1 MGDSD
6 NKQGSKASSER
17 LHPIVR
23 ARWAILA
30 VFVALCAWLIPG
42 VANIQNDDDVLA
54 FLPPDH
60 AEVIN
65 FQEVA
70 KRFGMT
76 EVALVGLSDDGADLL
91 APQRVAK
98 IRELSTQIKQ
108 LGEVKT
114 ALSFVDLPNPVVNED
129 GLVVDALVP
138 TGMTD
143 PDKIRAQVLGS
154 RDAVGNLISTD
165 GKAAALLVFL
175 IPRDTEGA
183 GAEAFAARRQT
194 LDELRGL
201 VEDQWEGEAYF
212 AGAPYIEMAAS
223 SSSRADIERLSPIVI
238 GVLAV
243 ASALLLGSVTAA
255 FLNLLVTG
263 LGVALIMG
271 AHGRFDEAL
280 TIVSSS
286 TPVMMVALGGA
297 FGMHVLAG
305 YQRREGTSQA
315 RASATLDELWKPV
328 LMSGATT
335 AVAFFALYVMPQV
348 PMQRFGM
355 IAGVGVLLLLVL
367 ALLVLPAL
375 LAVLPDNLLQHKPER
390 PLPIPGRPPWWLLV
404 AIAAV
409 SVFLARGM
417 SADVDTV
424 NVFDEGSEV
433 RVANTFFDDNFGG
446 STYLQVTIEADI
458 GEAEILRTIRNI
470 SEEVRAIEGV
480 VDVRS
485 VYEPVEV
492 LNAALGGRRGVP
504 ETTPRAGRVLTY
516 LIGHPAMVQ
525 LMTDEAD
532 GALIHIK
539 LAPMNGDRQV
549 EATAQIREV
558 VQRYAPSDKLLRV
571 ASTKVDAVAE
581 HRDAQTA
588 ERLGRLTDT
597 KVDVEQ
603 LRAAATKP
611 PAALI
616 AKVIELRDG
625 LDDEEEG
632 VFMMDIPGLQ
642 SLDPA
647 KLLVLRDA
655 ELEAYMRANL
665 PTAVAEDAEG
675 IAPAAKHLGAWI
687 DEAKG
692 KYKVEGWCAALDL
705 EARCDELRPAL
716 AELQD
721 EEWVVPASLELGA
734 DAEVREIPA
743 DIRLTGQP
751 VIGQAFAQSV
761 TKSLLMSTLVSIA
774 ALGVVLLLTRSL
786 FALVPAIWTLAFSA
800 GIIAALGHPISVGTS
815 MVACIALGAGV
826 DFAIHL
832 GFRAR
837 SYKQRGAGDR
847 AVRELGA
854 VVVISAV
861 QLALAFSVLLLSEMP
876 PLQQFGIGLA
886 ISLVGAAL
894 GAVWFTPML
903 IRGAMRDERGS
914 EGASKSVSKTGH

>member
-1 MGDSD
+1 M
-6 NKQGSKASSER
+6 
-17 LHPIVR
+17 
-23 ARWAILA
+23 
-30 VFVALCAWLIPG
+30 
-42 VANIQNDDDVLA
+42 
-54 FLPPDH
+54 
-60 AEVIN
+60 
-65 FQEVA
+65 
-70 KRFGMT
+70 
-76 EVALVGLSDDGADLL
+76 
-91 APQRVAK
+91 
-98 IRELSTQIKQ
+98 
-108 LGEVKT
+108 
-114 ALSFVDLPNPVVNED
+114 
-129 GLVVDALVP
+129 
-138 TGMTD
+138 
-143 PDKIRAQVLGS
+143 
-154 RDAVGNLISTD
+154 
-165 GKAAALLVFL
+165 
-175 IPRDTEGA
+175 
-183 GAEAFAARRQT
+183 
-194 LDELRGL
+194 
-201 VEDQWEGEAYF
+201 
-212 AGAPYIEMAAS
+212 
-223 SSSRADIERLSPIVI
+223 
-238 GVLAV
+238 
-243 ASALLLGSVTAA
+243 
-255 FLNLLVTG
+255 
-263 LGVALIMG
+263 
-271 AHGRFDEAL
+271 
-280 TIVSSS
+280 
-286 TPVMMVALGGA
+286 
-297 FGMHVLAG
+297 
-305 YQRREGTSQA
+305 
-315 RASATLDELWKPV
+315 
-328 LMSGATT
+328 
-335 AVAFFALYVMPQV
+335 
-348 PMQRFGM
+348 
-355 IAGVGVLLLLVL
+355 
-367 ALLVLPAL
+367 
-375 LAVLPDNLLQHKPER
+375 
-390 PLPIPGRPPWWLLV
+390 
-404 AIAAV
+404 
-409 SVFLARGM
+409 
-417 SADVDTV
+417 
-424 NVFDEGSEV
+424 
-433 RVANTFFDDNFGG
+433 
-446 STYLQVTIEADI
+446 
-458 GEAEILRTIRNI
+458 
-470 SEEVRAIEGV
+470 
-480 VDVRS
+480 
-485 VYEPVEV
+485 
-492 LNAALGGRRGVP
+492 
-504 ETTPRAGRVLTY
+504 
-516 LIGHPAMVQ
+516 
-525 LMTDEAD
+525 
-532 GALIHIK
+532 
-539 LAPMNGDRQV
+539 
-549 EATAQIREV
+549 
-558 VQRYAPSDKLLRV
+558 RV

-581 HRDAQTA
+581 LRDAQTA

-655 ELEAYMRANL
+655 ELEAYMRENL

-734 DAEVREIPA
+734 DAEVREITA

-751 VIGQAFAQSV
+751 VIGQAFAESV

-837 SYKQRGAGDR
+837 SYKERGAGDR

-903 IRGAMRDERGS
+903 IRDAMRDERGS
-914 EGASKSVSKTGH
+914 DGASKSVSKTGH